1 MAYNPNS
8 SAEDNAYEDEYVS
21 QGGEGGMKINCVLVL
36 SSLSAVHL
44 PYRAKKK
51 TIANDIVVC
60 FCQTP

>member
-51 TIANDIVVC
+51 KLKLMI
-60 FCQTP
+60 